1 MRVRLSAVRKIF
13 RTIIGFLVLIIG
25 IILAI
30 PGVPGPGVAVI
41 LLGLVILSA
50 HFHWARRS
58 VEWVKRKAEQAK
70 QKARSFRSKSDSQ
83 T

>member
-1 MRVRLSAVRKIF
+1 VVRKLIRVIF
-13 RTIIGFLVLIIG
+13 GFLVLIAG
-25 IILAI
+25 LLLAI
-30 PGVPGPGVAVI
+30 PGIPGPGIVLI

-58 VEWVKRKAEQAK
+58 IEWVKRKAEQAK

-83 T
+83 R

>member
-13 RTIIGFLVLIIG
+13 RAALGFVVLFTGLV
-25 IILAI
+25 LAI
-30 PGVPGPGVAVI
+30 PGVPGPGIAVI

-83 T
+83 S